1 MNLKI
6 DDISKIIKDQIKNY
20 SAKTAQD
27 EIGYVIQV
35 GDGIAKVHG
44 LEKCKANEL
53 LLFENDSY
61 GMALNLEE
69 NYVSVVMLGT
79 DVGIS
84 EGGLVKRTGKVV
96 SVPVGEALIG
106 RVVDALGQPID
117 GKGPIHAA
125 ELRPI
130 ERNAPGIIERKPVSV
145 PLQTGI
151 KAIDSMIPIGRGQ
164 RELIIGDRQTGKTV
178 IATDTIIN
186 QKGKDVVCIYVAIGQ
201 KRSTVAQLVDTL
213 TKNGAMD

>member
-6 DDISKIIKDQIKNY
+6 DDISKIIKDQIRNY
-20 SAKTAQD
+20 SSKTAQE

-69 NYVSVVMLGT
+69 NCVSVVMLGT

-96 SVPVGEALIG
+96 SVPVGEAI
-106 RVVDALGQPID
+106 V
-117 GKGPIHAA
+117 
-125 ELRPI
+125 
-130 ERNAPGIIERKPVSV
+130 
-145 PLQTGI
+145 
-151 KAIDSMIPIGRGQ
+151 
-164 RELIIGDRQTGKTV
+164 
-178 IATDTIIN
+178 
-186 QKGKDVVCIYVAIGQ
+186 
-201 KRSTVAQLVDTL
+201 
-213 TKNGAMD
+213 

>member
-20 SAKTAQD
+20 SQKTAQD

-53 LLFENDSY
+53 LLFENESY

-84 EGGLVKRTGKVV
+84 EGGLVKRTGRVV
-96 SVPVGEALIG
+96 SGPVGEALIG

-117 GKGPIHAA
+117 GKGPIEAA

-130 ERNAPGIIERKPVSV
+130 
-145 PLQTGI
+145 
-151 KAIDSMIPIGRGQ
+151 
-164 RELIIGDRQTGKTV
+164 
-178 IATDTIIN
+178 
-186 QKGKDVVCIYVAIGQ
+186 
-201 KRSTVAQLVDTL
+201 
-213 TKNGAMD
+213 

>member
-20 SAKTAQD
+20 SQKTAQD

-53 LLFENDSY
+53 LLFENESY

-84 EGGLVKRTGKVV
+84 
-96 SVPVGEALIG
+96 
-106 RVVDALGQPID
+106 
-117 GKGPIHAA
+117 
-125 ELRPI
+125 
-130 ERNAPGIIERKPVSV
+130 
-145 PLQTGI
+145 
-151 KAIDSMIPIGRGQ
+151 
-164 RELIIGDRQTGKTV
+164 
-178 IATDTIIN
+178 
-186 QKGKDVVCIYVAIGQ
+186 
-201 KRSTVAQLVDTL
+201 
-213 TKNGAMD
+213 